1 MKPFLSSLSEIEER
15 LASAQYSGLIRLK
28 QISEKRQF
36 IEERISEVTR
46 ALKNAELNLKEF
58 KESNRRVER
67 SPSLKLDESRLE
79 REVSL
84 QTTLYMTLKSQFE
97 NVKIEE
103 KIKTS
108 DDGKG
113 ILITNDAIEQ
123 ISSLLKNQTDKK
135 VLRVGVRSG
144 GCSGMSYTMDFIGG
158 DEINADD
165 KVYDYSLSA
174 EQTFKVICDPKSLL
188 YIYGMQLD
196 FSKDLIGGGFNFVNP
211 NASQTCG
218 CGSSFAV

>member
-1 MKPFLSSLSEIEER
+1 M
-15 LASAQYSGLIRLK
+15 
-28 QISEKRQF
+28 
-36 IEERISEVTR
+36 
-46 ALKNAELNLKEF
+46 
-58 KESNRRVER
+58 
-67 SPSLKLDESRLE
+67 
-79 REVSL
+79 
-84 QTTLYMTLKSQFE
+84 E

-123 ISSLLKNQTDKK
+123 ISSLLNNQTDKK
-135 VLRVGVRSG
+135 ALRVGVRSG

-158 DEINADD
+158 DEINSDD
-165 KVYDYSLSA
+165 KVYDYSLSS
-174 EQTFKVICDPKSLL
+174 EQTFKVVCDPKSLL

>member
-1 MKPFLSSLSEIEER
+1 M
-15 LASAQYSGLIRLK
+15 
-28 QISEKRQF
+28 
-36 IEERISEVTR
+36 
-46 ALKNAELNLKEF
+46 
-58 KESNRRVER
+58 
-67 SPSLKLDESRLE
+67 
-79 REVSL
+79 
-84 QTTLYMTLKSQFE
+84 E

-113 ILITNDAIEQ
+113 ILITNAAIEQ

-135 VLRVGVRSG
+135 ALRVGVRSG

-158 DEINADD
+158 DEINSDD
-165 KVYDYSLSA
+165 KVYDYSLSS
-174 EQTFKVICDPKSLL
+174 EQSFQVVCDPKSLL

>member
-1 MKPFLSSLSEIEER
+1 M
-15 LASAQYSGLIRLK
+15 
-28 QISEKRQF
+28 
-36 IEERISEVTR
+36 
-46 ALKNAELNLKEF
+46 
-58 KESNRRVER
+58 
-67 SPSLKLDESRLE
+67 
-79 REVSL
+79 
-84 QTTLYMTLKSQFE
+84 E
-97 NVKIEE
+97 NVKTEE

-123 ISSLLKNQTDKK
+123 ISSLLKNQTDKNA
-135 VLRVGVRSG
+135 LRVGVRSG
-144 GCSGMSYTMDFIGG
+144 GCSGMSYTMDFIASN
-158 DEINADD
+158 DINSDD
-165 KVYDYSLSA
+165 NVYDYSLSS
-174 EQTFKVICDPKSLL
+174 EKMFKVVCDPKSLL

>member
-1 MKPFLSSLSEIEER
+1 M
-15 LASAQYSGLIRLK
+15 
-28 QISEKRQF
+28 
-36 IEERISEVTR
+36 
-46 ALKNAELNLKEF
+46 
-58 KESNRRVER
+58 
-67 SPSLKLDESRLE
+67 
-79 REVSL
+79 
-84 QTTLYMTLKSQFE
+84 E

-123 ISSLLKNQTDKK
+123 ISSLLKSQTNKK
-135 VLRVGVRSG
+135 ALRVGVRSG

-158 DEINADD
+158 DEINSDD
-165 KVYDYSLSA
+165 KVYDYSLSS
-174 EQTFKVICDPKSLL
+174 EQTFQVICDPKSLL

>member
-1 MKPFLSSLSEIEER
+1 M
-15 LASAQYSGLIRLK
+15 
-28 QISEKRQF
+28 
-36 IEERISEVTR
+36 
-46 ALKNAELNLKEF
+46 
-58 KESNRRVER
+58 
-67 SPSLKLDESRLE
+67 
-79 REVSL
+79 
-84 QTTLYMTLKSQFE
+84 E

-123 ISSLLKNQTDKK
+123 ISSLLKSQTDKK
-135 VLRVGVRSG
+135 ALRVGVRSG

-158 DEINADD
+158 DGINLDD
-165 KVYDYSLSA
+165 KVYDYSLSS
-174 EQTFKVICDPKSLL
+174 EQTFQVICDPKSLL

>member
-1 MKPFLSSLSEIEER
+1 M
-15 LASAQYSGLIRLK
+15 
-28 QISEKRQF
+28 
-36 IEERISEVTR
+36 
-46 ALKNAELNLKEF
+46 
-58 KESNRRVER
+58 
-67 SPSLKLDESRLE
+67 
-79 REVSL
+79 
-84 QTTLYMTLKSQFE
+84 E

-103 KIKTS
+103 KIQTS

-123 ISSLLKNQTDKK
+123 ISSLLKNQTNKK
-135 VLRVGVRSG
+135 ALRVGVRSG
-144 GCSGMSYTMDFIGG
+144 GCSGMSYTMDFIGAN
-158 DEINADD
+158 EINCDD
-165 KVYDYSLSA
+165 KVYLYSLST
-174 EQTFKVICDPKSLL
+174 EQTFKVVCDPKSLL

>member
-1 MKPFLSSLSEIEER
+1 M
-15 LASAQYSGLIRLK
+15 
-28 QISEKRQF
+28 
-36 IEERISEVTR
+36 
-46 ALKNAELNLKEF
+46 
-58 KESNRRVER
+58 
-67 SPSLKLDESRLE
+67 
-79 REVSL
+79 
-84 QTTLYMTLKSQFE
+84 E

-123 ISSLLKNQTDKK
+123 ISCLLKNQTDKK
-135 VLRVGVRSG
+135 ALRVGVRSG

-158 DEINADD
+158 DEINSDD
-165 KVYDYSLSA
+165 KVYDYSLSS
-174 EQTFKVICDPKSLL
+174 EQTFQVICDPKSLL

>member
-1 MKPFLSSLSEIEER
+1 M
-15 LASAQYSGLIRLK
+15 
-28 QISEKRQF
+28 
-36 IEERISEVTR
+36 
-46 ALKNAELNLKEF
+46 
-58 KESNRRVER
+58 
-67 SPSLKLDESRLE
+67 
-79 REVSL
+79 
-84 QTTLYMTLKSQFE
+84 E

-123 ISSLLKNQTDKK
+123 ISTLLKNQTDKK
-135 VLRVGVRSG
+135 ALRVGVRSG

-158 DEINADD
+158 DEINSDD
-165 KVYDYSLSA
+165 KVYDYSLSS
-174 EQTFKVICDPKSLL
+174 EQTFQVICDPKSLL

>member
-1 MKPFLSSLSEIEER
+1 M
-15 LASAQYSGLIRLK
+15 
-28 QISEKRQF
+28 
-36 IEERISEVTR
+36 
-46 ALKNAELNLKEF
+46 
-58 KESNRRVER
+58 
-67 SPSLKLDESRLE
+67 
-79 REVSL
+79 
-84 QTTLYMTLKSQFE
+84 E

-123 ISSLLKNQTDKK
+123 ISSLLKSQTDKK
-135 VLRVGVRSG
+135 ALRVGVRSG

-158 DEINADD
+158 DEINLDD
-165 KVYDYSLSA
+165 KVYDYSLSS
-174 EQTFKVICDPKSLL
+174 EQTFQVICDPKSLL
-188 YIYGMQLD
+188 YFYGMQLD